1 VVVTD
6 QNNPTAAFYYQ
17 SMDKTPC
24 SFALVAVMQN
34 SWDFSVYDPNC
45 PQVSPDISTP
55 FRLAAVQFEDAV
67 RHDFNE
73 NGAFFRPDGSLI
85 FRKIGTPSN
94 VLFSASELI
103 GVNNSGFSHNHPG
116 GHSFSMQDVR
126 HAVEL
131 DLIELRA
138 VAPHWR
144 YIMHPAEAWPGW
156 DAIEQSVK
164 DETPFAIDEINPML
178 KANQL
183 RHQHLQIELHH
194 HL

>member
-24 SFALVAVMQN
+24 SFALVATMQN

-73 NGAFFRPDGSLI
+73 NGAFFRPGGSLI

-116 GHSFSMQDVR
+116 
-126 HAVEL
+126 
-131 DLIELRA
+131 
-138 VAPHWR
+138 
-144 YIMHPAEAWPGW
+144 
-156 DAIEQSVK
+156 AILFQCR
-164 DETPFAIDEINPML
+164 M
-178 KANQL
+178 
-183 RHQHLQIELHH
+183 
-194 HL
+194 